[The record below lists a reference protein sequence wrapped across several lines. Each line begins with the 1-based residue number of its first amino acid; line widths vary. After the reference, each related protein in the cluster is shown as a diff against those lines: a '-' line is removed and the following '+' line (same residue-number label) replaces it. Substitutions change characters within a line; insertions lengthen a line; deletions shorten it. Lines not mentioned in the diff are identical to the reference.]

1 MKKIIKG
8 ITTFEYILRKEKK
21 EVQPLTLKE
30 VNVIRKKKIDVERL
44 SKIRYTGL
52 AFSDLMSLNEND
64 FHVDES
70 GHKWIIKKR
79 HKTNVVAT
87 IPLLPVALEIL
98 EKYDYKLPH
107 KSNVKYNAYLKE
119 LGDICRIKKNII
131 LI

>member
-1 MKKIIKG
+1 MK
-8 ITTFEYILRKEKK
+8 KEKK

-107 KSNVKYNAYLKE
+107 MSNVKYNAYLKE